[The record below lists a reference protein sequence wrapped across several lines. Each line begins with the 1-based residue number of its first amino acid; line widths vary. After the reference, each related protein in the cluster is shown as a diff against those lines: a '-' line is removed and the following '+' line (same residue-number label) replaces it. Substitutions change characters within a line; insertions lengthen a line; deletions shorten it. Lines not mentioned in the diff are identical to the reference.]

1 MVDTDQSQTSLR
13 CDVTDGGICTVTLD
27 RPDALNALDGS
38 LVSKLGEVFYELCYD
53 DEVRVVIVTGAGEK
67 AFCAGADLEERRQ
80 MSEADVQRRIDDYRR
95 VFGAIADLPKPT
107 ICAINGYAF
116 GGGLELA
123 MACDIRVV
131 DEATKVGLT
140 EVKLGII
147 PGAGGTQRLTRLVG
161 VARAKELI
169 FTGARITGRRAAE
182 IGLVNYA
189 VAGDEVMDKS
199 GELAGQMITSAP
211 IAVAQ
216 AKRAIDTGGDIDLES
231 GLELESV
238 AYAVTLP
245 TEDRQE
251 GLEAFREKRTPEF
264 EGK

>member
-1 MVDTDQSQTSLR
+1 MDEKKRVLR
-13 CDVTDGGICTVTLD
+13 REVSDDGICIVTLN
-27 RPDALNALDGS
+27 RKGALNS
-38 LVSKLGEVFYELCYD
+38 LNGPLVETLGETFYELRYD

-67 AFCAGADLEERRQ
+67 AFCAGADLAERRE
-80 MSEADVQRRIDDYRR
+80 MDDSEVRRRIDDYRE
-95 VFGAIADLPKPT
+95 VFRRIAALPKPT

-123 MACDIRVV
+123 MACDLRVV
-131 DEATKVGLT
+131 DEDTKIGLT

-147 PGAGGTQRLTRLVG
+147 PGAGGTQRLSRLVG

-169 FTGARITGRRAAE
+169 FTGARISGRRAAD
-182 IGLVNYA
+182 IGLSNYA
-189 VAGDEVMDKS
+189 VASEEVVDKS
-199 GELAGQMITSAP
+199 QQLARQMLASAP

-216 AKRAIDTGGDIDLES
+216 AKKAIDTGSEIDLES
-231 GLELESV
+231 GLELEST

-251 GLEAFREKRTPEF
+251 GLAAFKEKRTPEF